1 MDVIMGIGK
10 KMVMLSKSVLLCSV
24 CHADLDVTA
33 EVSKQV
39 YDHQIIEK
47 RAISRI
53 VLASQSEH
61 RKKAMNILGLSY
73 ECIPANI
80 NEKAIRNPDPLK
92 MALMISE
99 AKALSLVKEKGIII
113 AGDTFLVFEG
123 KVLEKPTS
131 LNEAYAMLN
140 ILSGNKYTLISG
152 LAVYDTLTGKM
163 RSTVATCDIYLRT
176 ISQEEITDYC
186 NRYPVLKFAGAHE
199 TDGVVRFSERIERS
213 CIIETTIPM
222 KDLILF
228 LQEIEEERLQGQD
241 DSIWS

>member
-1 MDVIMGIGK
+1 MD
-10 KMVMLSKSVLLCSV
+10 MLSESILSYSV
-24 CHADLDVTA
+24 CYSDTNATT
-33 EVSKQV
+33 EVSKQIDE
-39 YDHQIIEK
+39 YQIVDK
-47 RAISRI
+47 RTSSRI

-80 NEKAIRNPDPLK
+80 DEKAIRNPDPLK

-99 AKALSLVKEKGIII
+99 AKAFFLGNKEKGIII

-131 LNEAYAMLN
+131 LSEAYSMLN
-140 ILSGNKYTLISG
+140 TLSGNKYTLISG

-176 ISQEEITDYC
+176 ISQEEIIDYC

-199 TDGVVRFSERIERS
+199 TDGVVRFSERIEGS
-213 CIIETTIPM
+213 CLIETTIPI
-222 KDLILF
+222 KELILF
-228 LQEIEEERLQGQD
+228 LREIQEDRFQNGFVFAGKNI
-241 DSIWS
+241 